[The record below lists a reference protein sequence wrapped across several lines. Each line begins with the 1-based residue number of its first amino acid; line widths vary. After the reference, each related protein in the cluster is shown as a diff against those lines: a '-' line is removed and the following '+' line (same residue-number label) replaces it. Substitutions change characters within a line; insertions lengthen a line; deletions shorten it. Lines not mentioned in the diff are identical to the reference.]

1 MRLELAF
8 LATIWY
14 IYGMIFDLSKTNSI
28 ANTFIA
34 ELRDEQIQKDSM
46 RFRKNLERL
55 GAFFA
60 YEISKTLGYEEVQT
74 QTPLG
79 IAKSTVLEQQP
90 VLATILRAGLPMQQG
105 LLSVFDRADCAFIT
119 AYRKTK
125 KSGDFVIQM
134 EHVSAPDL
142 EGKVVILADPM
153 LATGLSM
160 VLCAKELI
168 NRYNIKKL
176 HIVAAIASTEGIK
189 HVRANLPKADLWVG
203 AIDEEMTSKSYI
215 VPGLGDAGDL
225 AYGAKS

>member
-1 MRLELAF
+1 
-8 LATIWY
+8 
-14 IYGMIFDLSKTNSI
+14 MIFDLSKTNSI

-34 ELRDEQIQKDSM
+34 EMRDETIQKDSM
-46 RFRKNLERL
+46 RFRRNLERL
-55 GAFFA
+55 GEFFA
-60 YEISKTLGYEEVQT
+60 YEISKSLTYTEIET

-79 IAKSTVLEQQP
+79 IAKSQALKQQP

-105 LLSVFDRADCAFIT
+105 LLNVFDKADCAFIT

-125 KSGDFVIQM
+125 KSGDFIIQM
-134 EHVSAPDL
+134 EHISAPDL
-142 EGKVVILADPM
+142 EGKTVILADPM

-168 NRYNIKKL
+168 NRYKIEKL

-189 HVRANLPKADLWVG
+189 HVRANLPKADLWLG
-203 AIDEEMTSKSYI
+203 AVDEEMTSKSYI

-225 AYGAKS
+225 AFGVKA